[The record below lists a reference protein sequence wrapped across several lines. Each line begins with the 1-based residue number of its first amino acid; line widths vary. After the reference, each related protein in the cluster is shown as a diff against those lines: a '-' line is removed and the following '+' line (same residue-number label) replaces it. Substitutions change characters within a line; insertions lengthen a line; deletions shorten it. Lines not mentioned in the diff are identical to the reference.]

1 MLFFE
6 PVLLLQ
12 VMATTKN
19 NKNQTM
25 RYPSPV
31 ELVSTISFEILRK
44 QNWLVFLIIL
54 PYYSVSYITIYIYI
68 SGWWLSHPSEKYESQ
83 LG

>member
-12 VMATTKN
+12 VMATTKKN

-54 PYYSVSYITIYIYI
+54 PYYSVSYITIYTYLV
-68 SGWWLSHPSEKYESQ
+68 G
-83 LG
+83 G